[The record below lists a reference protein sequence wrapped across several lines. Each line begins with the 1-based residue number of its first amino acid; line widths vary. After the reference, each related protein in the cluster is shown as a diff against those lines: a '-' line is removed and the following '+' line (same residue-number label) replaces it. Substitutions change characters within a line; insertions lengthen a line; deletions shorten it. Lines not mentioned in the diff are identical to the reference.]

1 MLWTSL
7 INSWQY
13 PGFYCSLP
21 SSICTSFHS
30 YLRKFYR
37 FFFRVQLKY
46 TFHAAFSWFLWLKYK
61 KLWHATQYF
70 LQILLMWSLSFD
82 YIWLIFPLLD
92 WGRRGFFARKK
103 FCVCGQI
110 MSSASGVG
118 PKHFLFPTSLLQVWD
133 NEWKKPHAIIL
144 WCVVNLHTTE

>member
-7 INSWQY
+7 INSWQC

-103 FCVCGQI
+103 FCVCGQRHELYFWSGAQTLSFPYI
-110 MSSASGVG
+110 SSASLGQWME
-118 PKHFLFPTSLLQVWD
+118 KTS
-133 NEWKKPHAIIL
+133 
-144 WCVVNLHTTE
+144 CYYSVVCC